1 MRPRRVCS
9 AAAFAAARPR
19 GPWRWRDELSG
30 LFDFC
35 GQTRRLVAAHMACAS
50 LSFQLAVGG
59 QSSRLCPPHAG
70 LPFVRHGYECVRDA
84 YAALPHAHVV
94 RGCKATRPV
103 ALTAAVVPMLHE
115 RVARAAVPRCAAESV
130 AQLPSGSAAERVGV
144 GYSAPSVVR
153 VVHSDSVIFVQ
164 ERCVAKIVA
173 GAAVRAARLR
183 A

>member
-1 MRPRRVCS
+1 MRPRRVSS

-19 GPWRWRDELSG
+19 CPWRWRDELSG

-35 GQTRRLVAAHMACAS
+35 RPNSKTRSRASAS

-115 RVARAAVPRCAAESV
+115 RVARAAVPRCTAESV
-130 AQLPSGSAAERVGV
+130 AQLPSCSAAERVGV